1 MTDIINTTVE
11 ILGKHYPVRCPESEV
26 DSLLRAAAFLNEKM
40 MEIQEQAKSAGVE
53 RVAVIAALNIAHQFQ
68 QLEQQNN
75 GMIDKIHSKINNLQE
90 KLDTAIHRTLQTEM
104 IYITE

>member
-1 MTDIINTTVE
+1 MTDVINTTVE

-26 DSLLRAAAFLNEKM
+26 ESLTRAAAFLNEKM
-40 MEIQEQAKSAGVE
+40 LEIQEQAKSAGIE
-53 RVAVIAALNIAHQFQ
+53 RVAVIAALNIVHQFQ
-68 QLEQQNN
+68 LLEAQNS
-75 GMIDKIHSKINNLQE
+75 GMMDKIHNKINNLQE

>member
-1 MTDIINTTVE
+1 MTNVINTTVE
-11 ILGKHYPVRCPESEV
+11 ILGKHYPVRCPEEEV
-26 DSLLRAAAFLNEKM
+26 ESLTRAATFLNEKM
-40 MEIQEQAKSAGVE
+40 LEIQEQAKSAGAE

-68 QLEQQNN
+68 LLEQQNS
-75 GMIDKIHSKINNLQE
+75 GMIDKIHHKINNLQE